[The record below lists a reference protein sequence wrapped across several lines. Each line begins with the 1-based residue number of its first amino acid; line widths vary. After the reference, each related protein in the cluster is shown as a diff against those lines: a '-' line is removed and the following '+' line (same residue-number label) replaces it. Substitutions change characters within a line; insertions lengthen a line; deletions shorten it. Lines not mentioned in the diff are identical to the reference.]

1 MRAGCAMPL
10 DLLLPEFIRPLL
22 KSRQLGKVIHHF
34 QLTSSTNDVA
44 RQLAEQGAPEGVVV
58 LAEEQTCGRGRAG
71 RAWHS
76 ERSAGIYA
84 SILLRPAIKPR
95 EAPTLTLAAAVA
107 VAEAIEQACGLHA
120 DIKWPNDLL
129 LGGRKCCGIL
139 SEMHAETDKI
149 RSVVV
154 GIGIN
159 VNHSGFPAELGQ
171 LATSLRIE
179 CKRVCSRIDLLCALL
194 ERFERLYE
202 DLQQGRR
209 AAVLHRWVARSSFA
223 VGKSLTLDLGSGQ
236 QIEGKTAGL
245 SETGHLK
252 IELADGRVEEF
263 LSGEIVA
270 WR

>member
-1 MRAGCAMPL
+1 M
-10 DLLLPEFIRPLL
+10 
-22 KSRQLGKVIHHF
+22 
-34 QLTSSTNDVA
+34 
-44 RQLAEQGAPEGVVV
+44 
-58 LAEEQTCGRGRAG
+58 
-71 RAWHS
+71 
-76 ERSAGIYA
+76 
-84 SILLRPAIKPR
+84 KPR
-95 EAPTLTLAAAVA
+95 EAPVLTLAAALA
-107 VAEAIEQACGLHA
+107 VAEAIEQVCDLNA

-139 SEMHAETDKI
+139 SEMHAEIDKI

-159 VNHSGFPAELGQ
+159 VNHSGFPEALGQ
-171 LATSLRIE
+171 PATSLRIE
-179 CKRVCSRIDLLCALL
+179 CKRVCSRVAVLCALL
-194 ERFERLYE
+194 ERFELLYE

-209 AAVLHRWVARSSFA
+209 AAVLRRWMARSSFA
-223 VGKSLTLDLGSGQ
+223 VGKCLALDLGNDR

-245 SETGHLK
+245 SETGNLK